1 MIDATGFRGWGS
13 AKELIPWEL
22 FFFSSRR
29 RHTRCSR
36 DGSSDVCSSDLLLG
50 TKVEAGDD
58 MVEGYDVF
66 IGGGAGA
73 EQRLGRPLL
82 RAIPFPDLAAR
93 LERVLRA

>member
-1 MIDATGFRGWGS
+1 
-13 AKELIPWEL
+13 
-22 FFFSSRR
+22 
-29 RHTRCSR
+29 
-36 DGSSDVCSSDLLLG
+36 
-50 TKVEAGDD
+50 

-93 LERVLRA
+93 LERVLRAYLAHRRGSEESFRAFSQRHSVEELARLIDAAA